1 MPRSSRPQSTYFP
14 YVSSGP
20 GTAEFLPPL
29 HTPDPS
35 PNHDSSALSTSS
47 TTQSRSQPRRAHHIH
62 SYSFSPS
69 ASASAS
75 ASASPTTTA
84 TSIHSQSPSPKT
96 RSPRS
101 LSSASSLSVNPQTSR
116 PSSTAMTSSPGSSSK
131 VLASPAIH
139 QHASSPSPLS
149 KEEKLRRR
157 ASQPVLVRARNSN
170 TSPLQQSRPG
180 GSLRTGI
187 YGGIVGTGGV
197 HDRNELVPVQY
208 PAAGMFTVH
217 AVLGSIGYSL
227 PQFYE
232 ISFDFV
238 EVCDAY
244 FHIPGHLSPQAV
256 LGHGN

>member
-35 PNHDSSALSTSS
+35 PNYDSSAVSTSS
-47 TTQSRSQPRRAHHIH
+47 TTQSRSQTRRPPHIH
-62 SYSFSPS
+62 SYSFSP
-69 ASASAS
+69 SAS

-84 TSIHSQSPSPKT
+84 TSIHSQSPSSKT
-96 RSPRS
+96 RSLRS
-101 LSSASSLSVNPQTSR
+101 QSSASSLSVNPQTSR
-116 PSSTAMTSSPGSSSK
+116 PSSTAMTSSPGSPRSPNK
-131 VLASPAIH
+131 VLASSAIH

-157 ASQPVLVRARNSN
+157 ASQPVLVRAQNPN
-170 TSPLQQSRPG
+170 TSPWKQSRPG

-232 ISFDFV
+232 TAFDFV

-244 FHIPGHLSPQAV
+244 FHMPGHLSPQAV
-256 LGHGN
+256 LGRGN

>member
-1 MPRSSRPQSTYFP
+1 MPRSPRRQST
-14 YVSSGP
+14 
-20 GTAEFLPPL
+20 EFLPPL
-29 HTPDPS
+29 PTPDPS
-35 PNHDSSALSTSS
+35 PPNRDSTAGSTSS
-47 TTQSRSQPRRAHHIH
+47 TTLSGSQTRRARHIH

-75 ASASPTTTA
+75 PMTTA
-84 TSIHSQSPSPKT
+84 ISIHSQSPSPKT

-101 LSSASSLSVNPQTSR
+101 PRSESSASSLSLSVNSQTSRR
-116 PSSTAMTSSPGSSSK
+116 PSSTATTSSPGSSST
-131 VLASPAIH
+131 VLASSSIH

-149 KEEKLRRR
+149 KDEKLRRR
-157 ASQPVLVRARNSN
+157 ASQPVLVRAHNPN
-170 TSPLQQSRPG
+170 TSPLKQSRPG
-180 GSLRTGI
+180 GSVRTGI

-208 PAAGMFTVH
+208 PATGMFTVH

-232 ISFDFV
+232 TAFDVV

-244 FHIPGHLSPQAV
+244 FHMPGHLSPQAV
-256 LGHGN
+256 LGRGD